1 MEFWKTYFYFHLI
14 TLNKHY
20 SENFYQTN
28 WNCNLAKHLTKLLSS
43 LTTLEY
49 IIPNT
54 EHLVDFLEQQKLSD
68 DCEFISFDVTSLLMI
83 ASLFHLMWQV
93 YLQAYTVAHYWCY
106 PSKNLW
112 RKTGIYKH
120 TKTREKLSSLTVY
133 KKCSFYIQRKM
144 LPRARWWCCH
154 KFVFGSCNYWN
165 LHGRAWEDDST
176 IMDIIVW
183 QKVKNT
189 SPPLSMLIQ

>member
-1 MEFWKTYFYFHLI
+1 MELQPCKASYKAPFITNHIRIHHSKHRTFSWLPRTTKTFRWLRVYFTWCDKSIY
-14 TLNKHY
+14 KR
-20 SENFYQTN
+20 
-28 WNCNLAKHLTKLLSS
+28 
-43 LTTLEY
+43 
-49 IIPNT
+49 
-54 EHLVDFLEQQKLSD
+54 
-68 DCEFISFDVTSLLMI
+68 TS
-83 ASLFHLMWQV
+83 
-93 YLQAYTVAHYWCY
+93 VAHYWCY

-120 TKTREKLSSLTVY
+120 TKKREKLSSLTVY

-144 LPRARWWCCH
+144 LPRARWWCCCH

-165 LHGRAWEDDST
+165 FHGRAWEDDST

-189 SPPLSMLIQ
+189 EKTPLPLYQCWYNNSVVLKCLQLLFFCYNIDKGGRGDILGLF